1 MKRLRERL
9 RHLKIRYKLVFI
21 FLVTSM
27 IAFGVNLFV
36 YLNLNRMLSRI
47 DMVYST
53 NISLNDL
60 SDDLAQ
66 VHSGLTGFLETKGT
80 DDLELYYKYSQEIA
94 EEIQQLN
101 NLPTDNVYKLRERNI
116 RKLAE
121 SYLLTAENAVKAKR
135 GRNIE
140 KYTQYY
146 KECSEMYDV
155 LNTYIYSLNN
165 ETFRINSESFNTL
178 IGSLRYSE
186 ILCLSIFVIVSLM
199 NVLLIVI
206 LTGTI
211 TKPLTSLSD
220 KANEISRGGLENV
233 EPLKIHSND
242 EVGNVTRAFNQMLA
256 SIKEYIAKIREQM
269 VTESAMKEKSLL
281 MENQMKDA
289 QLKYLQA
296 QINPHFLFNTL
307 NAGAQLA
314 MVEGADRTGEYIS
327 NMADFFRYNVK
338 KDNEQV
344 KISEE
349 IELVDSYIYIMNV
362 RYSGEIKFSKDI
374 DESLTGVVIPSMIIQ
389 PIVENSVKYGIMSL
403 EDRQGHI
410 ILSLYEEDGYACI
423 EVSDNGTGM
432 DEELIEDILA
442 GRPHG
447 RTGGE
452 PAEEKSV
459 GLANVISRLDIF
471 FDKKEKI
478 EIKSTLGEGT
488 SVIIRIPMEKDQC
501 TE

>member
-1 MKRLRERL
+1 MKWIRKRF
-9 RHLKIRYKLVFI
+9 RHLQIRHKLIAV

-27 IAFGVNLFV
+27 VAFMVNLFV
-36 YLNLNRMLSRI
+36 YLSLNRMLSRI

-53 NISLNDL
+53 NMSLNEFA
-60 SDDLAQ
+60 DDIALMHA
-66 VHSGLTGFLETKGT
+66 GLTGYLETKST
-80 DDLELYYKYSQEIA
+80 DDLEQYYKYSQEVYNK
-94 EEIQQLN
+94 IQQFN
-101 NLPTDNVYKLRERNI
+101 DLPTDNILKLRERNI
-116 RKLAE
+116 RKISESYITSAE
-121 SYLLTAENAVKAKR
+121 SAVRAKR
-135 GRNIE
+135 GRNVQS
-140 KYTQYY
+140 YTRYY
-146 KECSEMYDV
+146 KECSEMYSEI
-155 LNTYIYSLNN
+155 NTYIYSLNN

-186 ILCLSIFVIVSLM
+186 MLCLSIFIIVSLM

-211 TKPLTSLSD
+211 TKPLTSLSA
-220 KANEISRGGLENV
+220 KANEISVRNPENV
-233 EPLKIHSND
+233 EPLEIYTED
-242 EVGNVTRAFNQMLA
+242 EVGNVTRAFNKMLA
-256 SIKEYIAKIREQM
+256 SIKEYIVKIREQM

-281 MENQMKDA
+281 MENHLKDA

-362 RYSGEIKFSKDI
+362 RYSGEIKFRKDLEE
-374 DESLTGVVIPSMIIQ
+374 DLLGVVMPSMIIQ
-389 PIVENSVKYGIMSL
+389 PIVENCVKHGIMDL
-403 EDRQGHI
+403 EDRQKEI
-410 ILSLYEEDGYACI
+410 ALYLYEEDGYATI
-423 EVSDNGTGM
+423 EVSDNGNGM
-432 DEELIEDILA
+432 DEETIEKILA
-442 GRPHG
+442 REPSSVS
-447 RTGGE
+447 GE
-452 PAEEKSV
+452 HTDEKSV
-459 GLANVISRLDIF
+459 GLANVLSRLDIF
-471 FDKKEKI
+471 FDNREQV
-478 EIKSTLGEGT
+478 EIKSTIGEGT
-488 SVIIRIPMEKDQC
+488 RVIIRIPMEKETC